1 LWNLFFNAGTPL
13 LWAKMADTV
22 DYGQWKTGVR
32 STGMVYSSIVFFI
45 KLGLAIGGA
54 AAGWLLAGYG
64 YQADVTQ
71 TETAKQGILI
81 SFSLYPAIGS
91 IVVAF
96 VMRWYILTNEKIDQ
110 ISLDLRRVPV

>member
-1 LWNLFFNAGTPL
+1 
-13 LWAKMADTV
+13 
-22 DYGQWKTGVR
+22 
-32 STGMVYSSIVFFI
+32 VFFI

-71 TETAKQGILI
+71 TDAAKQGILI
-81 SFSLYPAIGS
+81 SFSLYPAVGS

-96 VMRWYILTNEKIDQ
+96 VMRWYILTNDKIDQ
-110 ISLDLRRVPV
+110 ISLDLRKESV